1 MAIEAACTKLG
12 QQDAEEPRPEI
23 NRVLR
28 FSQPPKSNLTK
39 VQ

>member
-12 QQDAEEPRPEI
+12 QQDAEELRAEI

-28 FSQPPKSNLTK
+28 SSHPQT
-39 VQ
+39 